1 MSVSLK
7 SAFRALPL
15 AASVAL
21 AGCFGGGDPDPSPE
35 GQALGVPGDFEICS
49 YETNLENDGYASA
62 RMTYPC
68 DLSGG
73 PIPATTLTGGFTN
86 TKEQMEWLAEHLSS
100 HGYAVL
106 TMTPNNTLGV
116 PPGWRDA
123 QFGGFAEF
131 EDENSRSG
139 SPLQGKIDLTK
150 RNLMGFS
157 MGGGGVILAAE
168 EMGNQH
174 TSAIALAPWLG
185 AYSVDF
191 DAIESPILMLGSE
204 FDELAYATERY
215 YSELS
220 PNTERGLAMYA
231 GGSHFHWF
239 GNSETEYKKK
249 FRTLVTA
256 FLEIQL
262 KGDTSAY
269 SYFDGAE
276 HEEHV
281 EEGWFSAYDYQ
292 K

>member
-1 MSVSLK
+1 MH
-7 SAFRALPL
+7 
-15 AASVAL
+15 
-21 AGCFGGGDPDPSPE
+21 G
-35 GQALGVPGDFEICS
+35 
-49 YETNLENDGYASA
+49 
-62 RMTYPC
+62 
-68 DLSGG
+68 
-73 PIPATTLTGGFTN
+73 TG
-86 TKEQMEWLAEHLSS
+86 H
-100 HGYAVL
+100 
-106 TMTPNNTLGV
+106 
-116 PPGWRDA
+116 
-123 QFGGFAEF
+123 
-131 EDENSRSG
+131 
-139 SPLQGKIDLTK
+139 LQGKIDLSK

-191 DAIESPILMLGSE
+191 EAIESPILMLGSE

-256 FLEIQL
+256 FLEVQL